1 MYSAMY
7 NLAHKFCF
15 CLSGDPEQ
23 ASKAF
28 LLLYELEQYVNG
40 AIIQV
45 TRIGRTRRFID
56 RKLQNI
62 TKSAKNR
69 QYVPQNMKKDFSLTR
84 LHCDYHFY
92 FTCIG
97 QISRL
102 LKRLCEV
109 LSDHDIEEVYIKFNK
124 QFDKDIRDNLEHIDE
139 RAIGKKFGHDIGH
152 ISDFGNFPG
161 DRFSFDGKEYPVNRE
176 KLNELRQ
183 IYHEIIRVLYKNYGS
198 KDEGFMWQE
207 QSERQRK
214 ILFRKLRKQGLI

>member
-1 MYSAMY
+1 MYD
-7 NLAHKFCF
+7 LAHKFCF
-15 CLSGDPEQ
+15 CLDSDPKQ
-23 ASKAF
+23 AGKAF
-28 LLLYELEQYVNG
+28 LLLYELENYVNG

-56 RKLQNI
+56 RKLHNI
-62 TKSAKNR
+62 TKLAKNR
-69 QYVPQNMKKDFSLTR
+69 QYVPQNMKKDFSHTR

-92 FTCIG
+92 FICVG
-97 QISRL
+97 QIGKL

-109 LSDHDIEEVYIKFNK
+109 LGDPDLKKVYDKFEV
-124 QFDKDIRDNLEHIDE
+124 QFDKEIRDSLEHLDE
-139 RAIGKKFGHDIGH
+139 RAVGKKFRRDIGN

-198 KDEGFMWQE
+198 RDEGFMWRE
-207 QSERQRK
+207 QSERQIK
-214 ILFRKLRKQGLI
+214 ILFRQLRKGLI